1 MDVDTHRY
9 EVVGNAVNNAAL
21 LALPVNQ
28 ACELAIRIVE
38 RVGANKQRHA
48 DGIRSKI
55 TIIEQMSSDDS
66 EDTREQSHARRLHF
80 NLCEKLRQPKSDWS
94 VKIKIENSFDFARLV
109 SGLERGTG
117 RRDQRGH

>member
-9 EVVGNAVNNAAL
+9 KVVGNAVNNAAL
-21 LALPVNQ
+21 PALPVNQ

-55 TIIEQMSSDDS
+55 TLIEQMSSDDS
-66 EDTREQSHARRLHF
+66 EDTREQSHARRLQF
-80 NLCEKLRQPKSDWS
+80 NLCEKLRETKSDWPGN
-94 VKIKIENSFDFARLV
+94 IRTEDSFH
-109 SGLERGTG
+109 SP
-117 RRDQRGH
+117 

>member
-1 MDVDTHRY
+1 MEINAY
-9 EVVGNAVNNAAL
+9 ENKVVGDAVNNAAT
-21 LALPVNQ
+21 PVFLVSQ
-28 ACELAIRIVE
+28 TRELAIRIVK

-48 DGIRSKI
+48 DGIRSQI
-55 TIIEQMSSDDS
+55 TIIEEMSSDDP
-66 EDTREQSHARRLHF
+66 EQTREQSHARRLHC